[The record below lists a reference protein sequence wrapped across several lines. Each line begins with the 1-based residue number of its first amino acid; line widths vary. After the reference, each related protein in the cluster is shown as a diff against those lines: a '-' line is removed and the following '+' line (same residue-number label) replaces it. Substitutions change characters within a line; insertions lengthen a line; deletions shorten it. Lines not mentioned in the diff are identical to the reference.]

1 MESNMGTRKCWTK
14 RARYKTHAFRNETNY
29 LQDKAAFLV
38 PGLK

>member
-1 MESNMGTRKCWTK
+1 MESKTSISMTWTK